1 MSTEDQIANVSKTLR
16 SSSTS
21 SLSSKEQ
28 GISRVASSIGSPSY
42 PDSLDA
48 SIARVSLATGGSS
61 SSRLSADEQYAIDS
75 AEFDG
80 VKVYSMSSDGVIS
93 EKLTANISG
102 AVGSGFGDT
111 FERLSKTALGSVLPP
126 QAQGLT
132 KAIIGSVKGTDSI
145 VGNILGSVGG
155 KSFSGNGLSGSPWGN
170 LSKHLIARIYPC
182 DADGND
188 LGLGEVFAPITD
200 ATFEAS
206 FNWQSPFENTGVESK
221 APALMAMIQT
231 GQIGTVVQAIQAVV
245 PLDSKGFV
253 QEKLTGIANNV
264 KDVAKDL
271 EGRTGITKLNSR
283 QVFSGMPPI
292 KVNFTMHLRAI
303 SDTESEV
310 QIPYRKLLKWALP
323 QELAK
328 DGVLTEVLTQSNS
341 ENSQFLKALFPSIA
355 PVLVGM
361 TYGNRRF
368 APMVIESVNH
378 PIDGAMDS
386 QGRQIYMPLQMSIAT
401 LTALDQRDVPQ
412 LFTY

>member
-1 MSTEDQIANVSKTLR
+1 MALF
-16 SSSTS
+16 
-21 SLSSKEQ
+21 
-28 GISRVASSIGSPSY
+28 
-42 PDSLDA
+42 DA
-48 SIARVSLATGGSS
+48 MNQVGG
-61 SSRLSADEQYAIDS
+61 
-75 AEFDG
+75 G
-80 VKVYSMSSDGVIS
+80 G
-93 EKLTANISG
+93 
-102 AVGSGFGDT
+102 T
-111 FERLSKTALGSVLPP
+111 FERLSKTVLGSVLPP
-126 QAQGLT
+126 TAKGLT
-132 KAIIGSVKGTDSI
+132 KAILGTQKGTDSV
-145 VGNILGSVGG
+145 VGNILGTVGG
-155 KSFSGNGLSGSPWGN
+155 KPFSGNGLAGSPWGN

-188 LGLGEVFAPITD
+188 LGGGEVFAPITD

-231 GQIGTVVQAIQAVV
+231 GQIGTIVQAIQAVV

-253 QEKLTGIANNV
+253 QEKLTGVANNV
-264 KDVAKDL
+264 KGVAKDL

-292 KVNFTMHLRAI
+292 KVNFTMHLRALT
-303 SDTESEV
+303 DTESEV
-310 QIPYRKLLKWALP
+310 QAPYRKLLKWALP

-355 PVLVGM
+355 PTLVGM

-368 APMVIESVNH
+368 APMVIESVTH
-378 PIDGAMDS
+378 PINGAMDK
-386 QGRQIYMPLQMSIAT
+386 QGRQIYIPLQLSIAT
-401 LTALDQRDVPQ
+401 LTALDQRDIPQ